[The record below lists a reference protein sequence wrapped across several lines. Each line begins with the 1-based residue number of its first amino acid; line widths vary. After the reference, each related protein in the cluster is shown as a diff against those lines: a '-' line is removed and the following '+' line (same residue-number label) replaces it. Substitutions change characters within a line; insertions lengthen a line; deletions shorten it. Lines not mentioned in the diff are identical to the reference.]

1 MFARLVRSKCR
12 RGSAVSGTD
21 CIREEESHM
30 SSMWDQSIVLRD
42 ERRCRTGMSVTICDS
57 AVAVRDYTVSE
68 WGGGGPRGDV
78 DDTEWVRIRW
88 RVGRPSRVC
97 TMGEK
102 VSYKA
107 DLGSVD
113 EQWNSSGDPHSTP
126 SIG

>member
-1 MFARLVRSKCR
+1 
-12 RGSAVSGTD
+12 
-21 CIREEESHM
+21 
-30 SSMWDQSIVLRD
+30 
-42 ERRCRTGMSVTICDS
+42 MSVAVCDG
-57 AVAVRDYTVSE
+57 AVAVEDYTVSE

-88 RVGRPSRVC
+88 SVGRPWRVC
-97 TMGEK
+97 TMGGK

-113 EQWNSSGDPHSTP
+113 EQWNGGGDPHCTP